1 MKIWQLVVMEIFHR
15 RLSFLLGLFSV
26 AVAVATL
33 VGAVELLQS
42 HDRRTQRILLDR
54 QKQTEEKMSLMED
67 DVRKAML
74 HLGFNIVILP
84 EDQNL
89 GDWHNDDYGAKLM
102 PQDYVGR
109 LAASE
114 IVTIEHIVPRLRQR
128 FKWPET
134 KWTVIV
140 VGTTDEAVYPAD
152 SNDRIFVES
161 VPAGKVILGYE
172 VHQGLEIKVGQKL
185 ALAGRQFTVYKCC
198 SQRGTKDDMTI
209 WLNLPDAQELLDKRG
224 MINEILAVQCR
235 SSWANLPRVQ
245 AEITKILPDT
255 QVIEKA
261 SDTLAKVHARE
272 KMAAEAQAS
281 IEREKQNFE
290 RISSRQRHFASV
302 LVPLVMLVC
311 MAWLAMLSL
320 ANVRLRRTEIGVLQA
335 IGVRRGQVLE
345 LFLSRS
351 IATGLCG
358 GFAGYL
364 AGTLIGS
371 AAPTGVFVFDFNLL
385 GLSLF
390 VAVVITSIASGI
402 PAIIAAGR
410 DPAEVLSDS

>member
-1 MKIWQLVVMEIFHR
+1 MKIGRLVVMEIIHR

-33 VGAVELLQS
+33 VGAVVLLQS

-54 QKQTEEKMSLMED
+54 GERTQEQMRLMED

-84 EDQNL
+84 KDQNL

-102 PQDYVGR
+102 PQDYVDR

-140 VGTTDEAVYPAD
+140 VGTTDEAVYP
-152 SNDRIFVES
+152 SNSSERIFVES
-161 VPAGKVILGYE
+161 VPEGKIILGFE
-172 VHQGLEIKVGQKL
+172 VHEGLDLKLDDKVT
-185 ALAGRQFTVYKCC
+185 LAGREFTVYKCHN
-198 SQRGTKDDMTI
+198 QRGTKDDMTV
-209 WLNLPDAQELLDKRG
+209 WLNLPDAQELLDKQG

-245 AEITKILPDT
+245 AEITKILAET

-281 IEREKQNFE
+281 IRRERENFA
-290 RISSRQRHFASV
+290 RISARQRHFASI
-302 LVPLVMLVC
+302 LVPLVMFVC
-311 MAWLAMLSL
+311 LAWVAMLSL
-320 ANVRLRRTEIGVLQA
+320 ANVRLRRSEIGILRA

-351 IATGLCG
+351 AAMGLCG
-358 GFAGYL
+358 GLAGYL
-364 AGTLIGS
+364 AGTLLGS
-371 AAPTGVFVFDFNLL
+371 LGPAGTFAFDLNLL

-390 VAVVITSIASGI
+390 VAVVITSIASSI
-402 PAIIAAGR
+402 PAIIAAGH
-410 DPAEVLSDS
+410 DPAEILSDS